1 MGQSLASGSRL
12 GRYEISSKLG
22 AGGMGDVYLAED
34 TKLKRTVALKV
45 LPQDLAKDEGRMGR
59 FVQEARTASSLSH
72 PNVAHIYEIEEVEG
86 THFIAMEF
94 VEGDT
99 LRQRVVEMNLELT
112 EALDIAIQI
121 ATALSAAHEAGV
133 VHRDIKP
140 ENIIVR
146 RDSYI
151 KILDFGIAK
160 LTERSLA
167 TDLEATTAMIHTLPG
182 TVMGTVGYMSPEQA
196 RGQAV
201 DIRTDIWSLG
211 VVIYE
216 MITGHLPFQ
225 GSTNSDV
232 IASILQKDPPP
243 LTRYSREVPEALEWI
258 VTKALTKQRE
268 ERYQTA
274 REMLA
279 DLRRV
284 RQKLTT
290 QDEVEPSVGENVRVN
305 TNSDR
310 YTIGKTMQIGTVD
323 QTVPLDLVSASIQ
336 SKKYKIAI
344 AAAFL
349 GLVVLA
355 SVVAVLNYNSD
366 ESNQAVPAAPSTMK
380 ITRLTTGGKIGAAT
394 VLGVTAITPDGRY
407 IVFVTAEQGKQS
419 LWVRQ
424 LSTNNLLQIVPPV
437 QGYYTGN
444 VFSPDGELVY
454 FSRVDEENLLGA
466 LYQVSVLGG
475 TVRRLVSHIDGP
487 ITFSPDGRR
496 IAFVRNDRHQGESS
510 VMLANAD
517 GSAEKKLA
525 TRKYPE
531 AYSTGGISW
540 SPDGSLI
547 ACGALTSS
555 GKKSATVVGLSA
567 DSGSERS
574 LTSQTWADVRHVIW
588 LGDGTG
594 LVLTGTQEWSSAGT
608 QLWLLPYPQGE
619 VRRITNDLNGYGGVS
634 LGISA
639 DSSTI
644 VTIQEDISAQIKVAA
659 LSDGFSRVRQI
670 SGGKYDGTNGLAWA
684 PDGKLV
690 SVNLTGDHIDIWTMN
705 ADGSSPHQ
713 LTFDDSIKSNPSVSF
728 DGRYILSASNRSG
741 QWNIWRMDADGNN
754 LKQLTDIGPD
764 DSPVCTP
771 DGKWVVF
778 LSGRSGTK
786 TIWKVPLEG
795 GAATQITER
804 LAESFAIS
812 PDGKLIAFASFDEQ
826 QQKNQPELVIVPFEG
841 GSPKI
846 LQLPSSAN
854 LSGGL
859 AWMADGQSITYL
871 DQLNQAGNIWNVSVN
886 DGRTKRLTSFESELI
901 FSFAWSRD
909 AKLLAIS
916 QGTVSN
922 DIVMIKDFR

>member
-1 MGQSLASGSRL
+1 M
-12 GRYEISSKLG
+12 E
-22 AGGMGDVYLAED
+22 
-34 TKLKRTVALKV
+34 
-45 LPQDLAKDEGRMGR
+45 
-59 FVQEARTASSLSH
+59 VQRKSWLHANI
-72 PNVAHIYEIEEVEG
+72 P
-86 THFIAMEF
+86 
-94 VEGDT
+94 
-99 LRQRVVEMNLELT
+99 
-112 EALDIAIQI
+112 
-121 ATALSAAHEAGV
+121 
-133 VHRDIKP
+133 KP
-140 ENIIVR
+140 I
-146 RDSYI
+146 
-151 KILDFGIAK
+151 
-160 LTERSLA
+160 
-167 TDLEATTAMIHTLPG
+167 
-182 TVMGTVGYMSPEQA
+182 
-196 RGQAV
+196 
-201 DIRTDIWSLG
+201 
-211 VVIYE
+211 
-216 MITGHLPFQ
+216 
-225 GSTNSDV
+225 
-232 IASILQKDPPP
+232 
-243 LTRYSREVPEALEWI
+243 
-258 VTKALTKQRE
+258 
-268 ERYQTA
+268 
-274 REMLA
+274 
-279 DLRRV
+279 
-284 RQKLTT
+284 
-290 QDEVEPSVGENVRVN
+290 
-305 TNSDR
+305 
-310 YTIGKTMQIGTVD
+310 
-323 QTVPLDLVSASIQ
+323 
-336 SKKYKIAI
+336 
-344 AAAFL
+344 
-349 GLVVLA
+349 
-355 SVVAVLNYNSD
+355 
-366 ESNQAVPAAPSTMK
+366 PAA
-380 ITRLTTGGKIGAAT
+380 
-394 VLGVTAITPDGRY
+394 
-407 IVFVTAEQGKQS
+407 E
-419 LWVRQ
+419 
-424 LSTNNLLQIVPPV
+424 
-437 QGYYTGN
+437 
-444 VFSPDGELVY
+444 
-454 FSRVDEENLLGA
+454 
-466 LYQVSVLGG
+466 
-475 TVRRLVSHIDGP
+475 
-487 ITFSPDGRR
+487 
-496 IAFVRNDRHQGESS
+496 
-510 VMLANAD
+510 
-517 GSAEKKLA
+517 
-525 TRKYPE
+525 
-531 AYSTGGISW
+531 ISW

-670 SGGKYDGTNGLAWA
+670 SSGKYDGTNGLAWA

-705 ADGSSPHQ
+705 ADGTSPQQ
-713 LTFDDSIKSNPSVSF
+713 LTFDDPIKSNPSVSF

-795 GAATQITER
+795 GAATQITEH

-812 PDGKLIAFASFDEQ
+812 PDGKLIAYTGFDEQ